1 MSLRM
6 TEAEF
11 KDFMAKKGNS
21 VRIQKQQKKRGK
33 TKDEFQSMA
42 EERYYY
48 LYIQPMEFAGLVK
61 SWTMHKS
68 FVVMDA
74 FTYQKKRYKER
85 VYTPDFFIELTDG
98 STRVIEI
105 KGTKIRKLQREYPL
119 KKQLFIQRY
128 CIPNNWLFEEI
139 PAEELTQAQTNR

>member
-11 KDFMAKKGNS
+11 KDFMAKKGGS
-21 VRIQKQQKKRGK
+21 VRIKKQQKKRGK
-33 TKDEFQSMA
+33 TKAEFQSLA
-42 EERYYY
+42 EERYYT
-48 LYIQPMEFAGLVK
+48 LYIQPMELTGILK
-61 SWTMHKS
+61 RWSMHKS

-74 FTYQKKRYKER
+74 FTYQKKHYQER
-85 VYTPDFFIELTDG
+85 IYTPDFVIELTDG
-98 STRVIEI
+98 STKIIEI

-128 CIPNNWLFEEI
+128 CIPNNWTFEEI
-139 PAEELTQAQTNR
+139 PAEKLTQS